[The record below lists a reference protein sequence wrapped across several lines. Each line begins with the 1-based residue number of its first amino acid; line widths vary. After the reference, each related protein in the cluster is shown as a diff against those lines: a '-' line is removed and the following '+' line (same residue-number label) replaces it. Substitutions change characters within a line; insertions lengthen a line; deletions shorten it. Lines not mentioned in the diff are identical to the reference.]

1 MRTSF
6 SQWAHSALDSAPA
19 RRIGRTGRALR
30 HLPGRLT
37 ERVAQLRKAGARKP
51 LQTDIAE
58 TEFPYTKGETGE
70 DKVYGATTGRE
81 YSRRS
86 NPWLFRSGLVLV
98 IVSTIAG
105 LSTYAVLTGLT
116 PIRPIHE
123 VVVTMLMLNGG
134 LIAAMVAIV
143 MWQIFG
149 LWRARRRQ
157 AAGAGL
163 HVRIVGLFSVV
174 ALFPA
179 ILLAVFASVSLDR
192 GLDQWFSARTKA
204 IIKDS
209 VDVAN
214 AYLDEHGKIIRT
226 DLIGMAR
233 ELEAG
238 AQLLRENGEGF
249 QRYAGALAAERRI
262 PFAFLV
268 DNTGKLVVEAMH
280 PTSYTYVPPP
290 ADAIALANEGR
301 VVDIGMNGPGA
312 VGALKK
318 LNDFDNLYLYV
329 LRPVDS
335 TVIGHLRRTAANVA
349 DYGRLLAQ
357 RTGVQIAFAM
367 MFVVI
372 ALTLLVSAIW
382 VGLWFANDLVA
393 PIRRLIG
400 AAQDVSRG
408 NLAVSVEVDKPRDD
422 MGQLGTTFNRMTSE
436 LRNQRDALVGANTT
450 LDERR
455 RFMEAV
461 LSGVTAGVIG
471 VDGQGIITLVNR
483 SAVDLIGVEEDA
495 LIGKPLAEALP
506 QFAAVVAKSPEQSRK
521 PVQSQIAYRRESSE
535 LTLSVRVTREGAGKR
550 NYGFVVTFDDIT
562 ELVVAQRTSAWAD
575 VAQRIAHEIKNPLT
589 PIQLSAERIRRK
601 YAGQIT
607 TDREIFD
614 RCTDTIVRHVGDI
627 GRMVDEFSSFAR
639 MPKPVFEK
647 NDIGDIVR
655 EAVILFQMSVS
666 DIEYAINVPAKPL
679 LVDCDRRLLTQ
690 GVTNLVK
697 NAGEAIAAARSS
709 DKKGEGYTGRIIA
722 RVQQRGTRCVIEVVD
737 NGCGL
742 PTENRH
748 RLTEPYVTTRQKGT
762 GLGLAIVQ
770 RIAEQHGGKIELD
783 DARDEKGE
791 ISGAVVRVT
800 VPMDRAADEPEVT
813 EVEERRQGAPLDS
826 EAKHRLV
833 GENEGVSYGV

>member
-1 MRTSF
+1 MRASL

-19 RRIGRTGRALR
+19 RQIGRQTQALRTLAASGGRRITGRF
-30 HLPGRLT
+30 G
-37 ERVAQLRKAGARKP
+37 KAGPQGA
-51 LQTDIAE
+51 AE
-58 TEFPYTKGETGE
+58 AAAASGDAPADGPPPVASAGSEF
-70 DKVYGATTGRE
+70 
-81 YSRRS
+81 SRRK
-86 NPWLFRSGLVLV
+86 NPWLFRAGLALV
-98 IVSTIAG
+98 IASITSA
-105 LSTYAVLTGLT
+105 LTTYAVLTGLT
-116 PIRPIHE
+116 SIRPTHD
-123 VVVTMLMLNGG
+123 VVISMLRVNGV
-134 LIAAMVAIV
+134 LIAAMITIVA
-143 MWQIFG
+143 WQIVG

-163 HVRIVGLFSVV
+163 HVRIVALFSGV
-174 ALFPA
+174 ALVPA
-179 ILLAVFASVSLDR
+179 ILLAVFANVALDR
-192 GLDQWFSARTKA
+192 ALDQLFSVRTKA
-204 IIKDS
+204 IINNS
-209 VDVAN
+209 VAVAR

-226 DLIGMAR
+226 DLVSMAR
-233 ELEAG
+233 ELDA
-238 AQLLRENGEGF
+238 ASQLLQENQEGF
-249 QRYAGALAAERRI
+249 QRYAALLAAERRI

-268 DNTGKLVVEAMH
+268 NASGQPVVEAMRA
-280 PTSYTYVPPP
+280 SNYAFMAPP
-290 ADAIALANEGR
+290 ADAISLANEGR
-301 VVDIGMNGPGA
+301 VVDIGMNGTGA
-312 VGALKK
+312 GALKK
-318 LNDFDNLYLYV
+318 LNNFDNLYLYV
-329 LRPVDS
+329 LRTLDPA
-335 TVIGHLRRTAANVA
+335 VIGHLRRTTANVV
-349 DYGRLLAQ
+349 DYGMLQQ
-357 RTGVQIAFAM
+357 RRPGLQTAFAM

-408 NLAVSVEVDKPRDD
+408 NLAVAVDVGNPRGDI
-422 MGQLGTTFNRMTSE
+422 GQLGSTFNRMTSE
-436 LRNQRDALVGANTT
+436 LRNQRDALVGANTA

-471 VDGQGIITLVNR
+471 VDPQGLITLVNR
-483 SAVDLIGVEEDA
+483 SAVDLLGLEEKT
-495 LIGKPLAEALP
+495 LIGKPLLEALP
-506 QFAAVVAKSPEQSRK
+506 QFAAVVAKAPAQSRR
-521 PVQSQIAYRRESSE
+521 PVQSQIAYRREGTE

-550 NYGFVVTFDDIT
+550 NDGFVVTFDDIT

-601 YAGQIT
+601 YASHIT
-607 TDREIFD
+607 VDREIFD

-639 MPKPVFEK
+639 MPKPVFER
-647 NDIGDIVR
+647 NDVGDIVR
-655 EAVILFQMSVS
+655 EAVILFQMSGN
-666 DIEYAINVPAKPL
+666 DIEYVIDVPQKPL
-679 LVDCDRRLLTQ
+679 VVDCDRRLLTQ

-697 NAGEAIAAARSS
+697 NAGEAIASARSS
-709 DKKGEGYTGRIIA
+709 DKKGEGYAGRIVA
-722 RVQQRGTRCVIEVVD
+722 RVQQQGTRCVIEVVD

-783 DARDEKGE
+783 DARNDKGE
-791 ISGAVVRVT
+791 ISGAMVRVAF
-800 VPMDRAADEPEVT
+800 PIDRAADEPEVT
-813 EVEERRQGAPLDS
+813 EVEERRQALPDS

-833 GENEGVSYGV
+833 GDKEGVSYGV